1 MVNKDTP
8 SKNIQKGANKDK
20 RIERNTV
27 MTMNISDK
35 LTKLDKCI
43 GKYNARP
50 GFRMEA
56 QDKEL
61 IIQAMEGVILQLGDV
76 RVYQG

>member
-1 MVNKDTP
+1 
-8 SKNIQKGANKDK
+8 
-20 RIERNTV
+20 